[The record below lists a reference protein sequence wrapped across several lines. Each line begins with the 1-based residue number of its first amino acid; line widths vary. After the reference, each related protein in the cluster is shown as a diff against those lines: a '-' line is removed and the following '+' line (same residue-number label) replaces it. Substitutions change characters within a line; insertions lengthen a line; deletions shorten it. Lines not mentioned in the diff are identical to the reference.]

1 VQTAIAQY
9 FKKMKD
15 FDLRKYLAENKLIKE
30 NINLEDA
37 LDKFESLEDE
47 FSYNPSFDGIQEI
60 GNFIDFLRERHPN
73 GVGYEVDLDAEF
85 TAFDESEYEPSYKTH
100 VDINN
105 FISFLGEYGNETFL

>member
-1 VQTAIAQY
+1 
-9 FKKMKD
+9 MNN
-15 FDLRKYLAENKLIKE
+15 FDLKKYLAENKLLKE
-30 NINLEDA
+30 NINLEAA

-85 TAFDESEYEPSYKTH
+85 AHQTMKNMHAIWKRPISLSTTYEEKEVIFKFDGKVFSANS
-100 VDINN
+100 
-105 FISFLGEYGNETFL
+105 